1 MRRCG
6 CPESEPCMCNAIV
19 KAIPNPL
26 DESLKEIHE
35 VVSPETLK
43 LIREQSEP
51 IEEQKGCGHPE
62 GWPCDKCGVKP
73 TDEELRR
80 GRVLLGFWFLKW
92 SEPNFD
98 VVVGFALAAQRQAY
112 EKRIAELEIRLAHYE
127 NGVQIKEVHFD
138 EEQRFA
144 LENRIAALEAAGDWL
159 ADAARGDL
167 QHSSFCRQTNGLL
180 PPSDDSKCRCGVAKI
195 RKALA
200 AWDEARKG

>member
-112 EKRIAELEIRLAHYE
+112 EKRIAELE
-127 NGVQIKEVHFD
+127 KE
-138 EEQRFA
+138 
-144 LENRIAALEAAGDWL
+144 LETKGELYLTTTIGNLRRRIAALEAAGDGIKPFTRHANICAIL
-159 ADAARGDL
+159 GGYDYC
-167 QHSSFCRQTNGLL
+167 SCGL
-180 PPSDDSKCRCGVAKI
+180 D
-195 RKALA
+195 KALA